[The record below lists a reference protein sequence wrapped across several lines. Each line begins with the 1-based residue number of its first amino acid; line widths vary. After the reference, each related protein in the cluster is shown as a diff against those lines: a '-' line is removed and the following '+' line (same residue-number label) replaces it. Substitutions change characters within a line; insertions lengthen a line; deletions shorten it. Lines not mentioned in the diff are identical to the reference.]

1 MYGKDL
7 DELLNCTGKE
17 DAYKV
22 NYGGGWSGAFISV
35 FTSVSNFC
43 VIVSVVKKLR
53 REVSVPAVLVL
64 GLAVHDFSAGAFSFP
79 LVTAAYFRGMCW
91 TGGWHACAYN
101 AFMHIFLLTSSQFAV
116 VLIAADRF
124 TALMLPFRYT
134 TWARPGR
141 AVCGLI
147 AITVFSAVFAVLPL
161 LDVVSVV
168 PIFDVVC
175 SFDWADSSASGRFYI
190 YWAIVQGCVLIAILL
205 AMNVFVIIDV
215 RRINS
220 RVERVPLSEKEG
232 ETRRGRRGQ
241 EKYSEFTILVI
252 MVSVVFI
259 VCTAPILVRTLFNQL
274 DILPSKSADYAAK
287 RLSIISSMIN
297 PHLYWTFR
305 PKARKAIFKFVR
317 EKCNR
322 LKRPG
327 NDNDSPDDGEKT
339 AEASLAATHADL
351 SQNRNMMALKELLAD
366 PIKVKQIADELENP
380 TKVTRCH
387 GNQSHKMALVAE
399 VGYPGLCNIELEQD
413 FLRTRPLSRV
423 SDVDLKVT

>member
-1 MYGKDL
+1 MRIQRLHAHLSPHK
-7 DELLNCTGKE
+7 
-17 DAYKV
+17 
-22 NYGGGWSGAFISV
+22 
-35 FTSVSNFC
+35 
-43 VIVSVVKKLR
+43 
-53 REVSVPAVLVL
+53 
-64 GLAVHDFSAGAFSFP
+64 LAVCSSADCRRP
-79 LVTAAYFRGMCW
+79 LHRPDTTISLRDLGQAGQSCLRFNRHYC
-91 TGGWHACAYN
+91 
-101 AFMHIFLLTSSQFAV
+101 LLSKC
-116 VLIAADRF
+116 L
-124 TALMLPFRYT
+124 
-134 TWARPGR
+134 
-141 AVCGLI
+141 
-147 AITVFSAVFAVLPL
+147 TVFAAVFAVLPL

-168 PIFDVVC
+168 PIFEVVC

-190 YWAIVQGCVLIAILL
+190 YWAVVQGCVLIAILL
-205 AMNVFVIIDV
+205 AMNVFVIIEV
-215 RRINS
+215 RRMNS
-220 RVERVPLSEKEG
+220 RVERVPLSKKEG

-241 EKYSEFTILVI
+241 EKYSEFTLLVI

-305 PKARKAIFKFVR
+305 PKARKAIFKFFR

-380 TKVTRCH
+380 TKFTRCH
-387 GNQSHKMALVAE
+387 KNQSRKMTLVAE
-399 VGYPGLCNIELEQD
+399 VDYPGLCDIELEQD
-413 FLRTRPLSRV
+413 FLRKKEPPSRV